1 MDGPTSGPD
10 AWTGPIGKRIVE
22 DVWLLPIV
30 KFNPVPGKIQPIGEE
45 VLADLSRDQ
54 CLLYKLGMAVQTGVV
69 STDIAAATIG
79 PPLHARWLTTA
90 ARDLRYSQIYS
101 ETNFFFMKAIIFRDY
116 MSTRQPSAK
125 QKEIISLIVCFYIPN
140 YFHIK
145 TNPTIQDGAQNIFF
159 MLTLSKE
166 LKPGSRATVERVL
179 QGNSFFAH
187 HENIIIGMLRDE
199 DEEVRRQAVLY
210 IRQRNKLNFEFHKT

>member
-1 MDGPTSGPD
+1 M
-10 AWTGPIGKRIVE
+10 
-22 DVWLLPIV
+22 
-30 KFNPVPGKIQPIGEE
+30 PGKIQPIGEE
-45 VLADLSRDQ
+45 VLSDLSRDQ
-54 CLLYKLGMAVQTGVV
+54 RLLYKLGIAVQTGVV
-69 STDIAAATIG
+69 SADIAAATIG

-90 ARDLRYSQIYS
+90 ARDLRYIQIHS
-101 ETNFFFMKAIIFRDY
+101 EQFLFHKSNFFRDY

-125 QKEIISLIVCFYIPN
+125 QKEIINLIVSFYIPN

-166 LKPGSRATVERVL
+166 LKPGSRASVERVL

-187 HENIIIGMLRDE
+187 HENILIGMLRDE
-199 DEEVRRQAVLY
+199 SEEVRRQAVLY
-210 IRQRNKLNFEFHKT
+210 IRQRNKLNFASK

>member
-1 MDGPTSGPD
+1 MDWSDWKAYCRRCLAASYCQVQLCAWQNPANRRRSSGRSFTRSMSALQARD
-10 AWTGPIGKRIVE
+10 GSANWGCLRRHC
-22 DVWLLPIV
+22 
-30 KFNPVPGKIQPIGEE
+30 
-45 VLADLSRDQ
+45 SRH
-54 CLLYKLGMAVQTGVV
+54 YW
-69 STDIAAATIG
+69 S
-79 PPLHARWLTTA
+79 TTA
-90 ARDLRYSQIYS
+90 ARDLRYIQIHS
-101 ETNFFFMKAIIFRDY
+101 EQFFFHETIFFRDY

-187 HENIIIGMLRDE
+187 HENILIGMLRDE
-199 DEEVRRQAVLY
+199 NEEVRRQAVLY
-210 IRQRNKLNFEFHKT
+210 IRQRKKLNFRIHKT

>member
-1 MDGPTSGPD
+1 M
-10 AWTGPIGKRIVE
+10 
-22 DVWLLPIV
+22 
-30 KFNPVPGKIQPIGEE
+30 PGKIQPIGEE

-79 PPLHARWLTTA
+79 PPLHARWLTIA

-145 TNPTIQDGAQNIFF
+145 TNPTIQDGTQNIFF

-179 QGNSFFAH
+179 CLPREYSHWNAEG
-187 HENIIIGMLRDE
+187 
-199 DEEVRRQAVLY
+199 
-210 IRQRNKLNFEFHKT
+210 

>member
-22 DVWLLPIV
+22 DVWLVPIV

-90 ARDLRYSQIYS
+90 ARDLRYIQIHS
-101 ETNFFFMKAIIFRDY
+101 EPFFLLHG
-116 MSTRQPSAK
+116 S
-125 QKEIISLIVCFYIPN
+125 N
-140 YFHIK
+140 YF
-145 TNPTIQDGAQNIFF
+145 
-159 MLTLSKE
+159 
-166 LKPGSRATVERVL
+166 
-179 QGNSFFAH
+179 QG
-187 HENIIIGMLRDE
+187 
-199 DEEVRRQAVLY
+199 LY
-210 IRQRNKLNFEFHKT
+210 VNTTAKC